1 MLSSTK
7 RRIALLE
14 RSIELP
20 ITERRFLAGV
30 ENQVRLT
37 GASFDDVLRCSLASL
52 SYENL
57 CRLEEEVTRR
67 LISGGVAI
75 DVTGFTHEMMPSE
88 TRPEENP
95 EAGNALDTSCR
106 R

>member
-7 RRIALLE
+7 RRIVLLE

-20 ITERRFLAGV
+20 ITEERFLAGV
-30 ENQVRLT
+30 QNQVRLT
-37 GASFDDVLRCSLASL
+37 GASFDDVLGSSLAAL

-57 CRLEEEVTRR
+57 CRLEDDVTQR

-75 DVTGFTHEMMPSE
+75 DVTGFAPRNH
-88 TRPEENP
+88 
-95 EAGNALDTSCR
+95 AK
-106 R
+106 